1 MSEIAWG
8 HLHAGRHRL
17 PCPSC
22 ARHDRDKTLGVKIE
36 EGAGV
41 AHCFRCQHVETWRD
55 TLRSIQQR
63 TRPQPRPAQTHAT
76 LSDFGRKLWA
86 ESQPLA
92 GTIGASYLAARAC
105 VLPPADGDLRF
116 HPALKHTPTG
126 YTGGA
131 LLALVTDVRTRE
143 PISLHRT
150 WINADGTKPV
160 QPARM
165 ILKDHRKQG
174 GVIRLWPDDWVTT
187 DLGLA
192 EGIETGLSLA
202 HAYEPVWSVIDAGN
216 LAAFPVLLGIQSLL
230 IAADNDP
237 AGIKGAHACASRWA
251 AARVN
256 VRITQQQANDLNDV
270 ARGAA

>member
-1 MSEIAWG
+1 MSEIAWT
-8 HLHAGRHRL
+8 HLHEGKHRL

-22 ARHDRDKTLGVKIE
+22 SRSDRDKSLGVKIE
-36 EGAGV
+36 AGAGV
-41 AHCFRCQHVETWRD
+41 AHCFRCQYVETWREA
-55 TLRSIQQR
+55 LRTMPRHPIA
-63 TRPQPRPAQTHAT
+63 PRPPQMHST

-105 VLPPADGDLRF
+105 VLPPADGDLRY

-126 YTGGA
+126 YIGPA

-160 QPARM
+160 EPARM

-187 DLGLA
+187 GLGLA
-192 EGIETGLSLA
+192 EGIETALSLA

-216 LAAFPVLLGIQSLL
+216 LADFPLLLGIQSLL

-237 AGIKGAHACASRWA
+237 AGRHAAHSCAMRWTA
-251 AARVN
+251 AGVS
-256 VRITQQQANDLNDV
+256 VRITQQQANDLNDI
-270 ARGAA
+270 AQEAA